1 MKKILK
7 FLSAGFLILTF
18 PVTVLGASYESE
30 EGQAM
35 IGPPSSQTEDGSE
48 AFSDSPAEG
57 TPSGIDWDAA
67 NTAASPASGS
77 GDFTVVIDPGHQGPS
92 VDMSLWLPVP
102 VKPRQKQPPAH
113 RETSPAFRNMRSTC
127 RFPFFYS
134 RSLLTGA
141 IELL

>member
-18 PVTVLGASYESE
+18 PVTALGASYESE

-48 AFSDSPAEG
+48 SFSDSPAEG

-92 VDMSLWLPVP
+92 VDMSAPEP
-102 VKPRQKQPPAH
+102 
-113 RETSPAFRNMRSTC
+113 
-127 RFPFFYS
+127 
-134 RSLLTGA
+134 
-141 IELL
+141 